1 MYAKLLAIFLCG
13 IASAQNQATEGI
25 NTQNIFT
32 SSPPTTLEP
41 FPIVNINSSCFIAKM
56 GMRVRVKENC
66 FTLQNGNY
74 TVECLNSTVSVTFN
88 LPASVTLGLEFAT
101 RGKEYFLNSSILEY
115 KNKTYKSSDKE
126 TYFKT
131 NFNNYY
137 QCFNQPRIQMT
148 NEKEKAYLEF
158 KQLKLEIFN
167 SNNSRQF
174 SKTANKCKEDK
185 TTSNI
190 VPIVVGAVLTGMIVI
205 VLIAYLIGRRNNKSG
220 YESV

>member
-13 IASAQNQATEGI
+13 IVSAQHLPIEGI
-25 NTQNIFT
+25 KTQKDILT
-32 SSPPTTLEP
+32 TISPPTTQEP
-41 FPIVNINSSCFIAKM
+41 FPIVNINNSCFIAKM
-56 GMRVRVKENC
+56 GMRIRVKEDC
-66 FTLQNGNY
+66 HTLQTGNCD
-74 TVECLNSTVSVTFN
+74 VNCWNSTVQVKFN
-88 LPASVTLGLEFAT
+88 LTNLVIVTLEFDKT
-101 RGKEYFLNSSILEY
+101 EKEYFLNSSILDY
-115 KNKTYKSSDKE
+115 NNIKYKSSDKE

-131 NFNNYY
+131 KFNNYY

-148 NEKEKAYLEF
+148 HGKDKAYLEF
-158 KQLKLEIFN
+158 KQLKLEI
-167 SNNSRQF
+167 SESGQF
-174 SKTANKCKEDK
+174 SKTANKCKDDK